1 MKRFKE
7 ILSNQKFIFWFI
19 TISLIVTNV
28 MMFFTESTSL
38 LTRLVQIVLP
48 FAIYWFVMTLGKKPG
63 KMFWWLFIV
72 AFYDAFEIVLL
83 KLYGETPL
91 AVDMLLNVTTT
102 NVTEVNELLSN
113 LLPAV
118 LFAVIL
124 YMACIVLSIVS
135 IRKKEPLDADYRK
148 KQRKRSLVLLA
159 VGVVMLIANYFVTP
173 SFKLRNDVFPFNAA
187 YNTRLAV
194 QRVIK
199 TSQYEETS
207 RDFSYHATSALP
219 DSVPQIT
226 VLIIGETA
234 RADNWGIYDYERNT
248 TPRLAAIDD
257 LVVYRDAIT
266 MSNTTHK
273 SVPLLLSPVASEAWD
288 SLYHRKGIISA
299 FNEAGYRTAY
309 YSNQR
314 RNHSFIDFFGEE
326 AQDVVFTKDS
336 VAITE
341 NVSDDAL
348 KGLVERRLAAYDG
361 GRLLIVVHCYGSHFN
376 YRDRYPASQAYFKPD
391 NVLAA
396 ERSQRDKLINAYD
409 NTIRFDDNLIADII
423 DMLRTKD
430 VPALLAFTSDHGEDI
445 YDDERDRFLHASP
458 LPTYYQLRVPL
469 FMWSSPQYQERYPD
483 KWQNLSTHR
492 DIAVSTN
499 MVLFHTLLDMSGV
512 HTAYL
517 KPTLALSS
525 DKYTPMM
532 RRLFVTDHNDFITL
546 DRAGLKPLDI
556 EMFRKNHLQYP

>member
-1 MKRFKE
+1 MKRFKQ
-7 ILSNQKFIFWFI
+7 ILTNQKFIFWFI

-28 MMFFTESTSL
+28 MMFFTESTST
-38 LTRLVQIVLP
+38 LTRVVQIVLP
-48 FAIYWFVMTLGKKPG
+48 FAIYWLVMTLGKKPG

-135 IRKKEPLDADYRK
+135 IRKKETLDTDYRRRN
-148 KQRKRSLVLLA
+148 RKRALALLGVGVVLLA
-159 VGVVMLIANYFVTP
+159 VNYFVTP

-187 YNTRLAV
+187 YNTGLAV

-199 TSQYEETS
+199 TSNYENTS
-207 RDFSYHATSALP
+207 RDFSYHATSTLP

-234 RADNWGIYDYERNT
+234 RADNWGIYGYERNT
-248 TPRLAAIDD
+248 TPRLGAIDD
-257 LVVYRDAIT
+257 LVIYRDAIT

-288 SLYHRKGIISA
+288 SIYYRKGLISA
-299 FNEAGYRTAY
+299 FNEAGYRTSY

-314 RNHSFIDFFGEE
+314 RNHSFIDFFGCE

-336 VAITE
+336 VPMTE

-348 KGLVERRLAAYDG
+348 KSLVERRLKSYDG
-361 GRLLIVVHCYGSHFN
+361 GHLLIVVHCYGSHFN
-376 YRDRYPASQAYFKPD
+376 YRDRYPASGAYFKPD
-391 NVLAA
+391 NVVAA
-396 ERSQRDKLINAYD
+396 ERSQRDKLVNAYD

-423 DMLRTKD
+423 ELLREKN
-430 VPALLAFTSDHGEDI
+430 VPALLAYTSDHGEDI
-445 YDDERDRFLHASP
+445 YDDERERFLHASP

-469 FMWSSPQYQERYPD
+469 FVWSTTQYQTRYPE
-483 KWQNLSTHR
+483 KWRNLASHR

-499 MVLFHTLLDMSGV
+499 MVLFHTMLDMSGV
-512 HTAYL
+512 NTSHL
-517 KPTLALSS
+517 KTRLALSHS
-525 DKYTPMM
+525 DFKPA
-532 RRLFVTDHNDFITL
+532 RRLFVTDHNEFVPL
-546 DRAGLKPLDI
+546 DSAGLKQLDI
-556 EMFRKNHLQYP
+556 DMFNRNHLRYP